1 MGIKKRYVMG
11 CQDWKHYYKQL
22 KLGNGE
28 VMRWIM
34 EQGFQWSEAAM
45 ACLLSLQKKA
55 ENRLQ

>member
-1 MGIKKRYVMG
+1 MG